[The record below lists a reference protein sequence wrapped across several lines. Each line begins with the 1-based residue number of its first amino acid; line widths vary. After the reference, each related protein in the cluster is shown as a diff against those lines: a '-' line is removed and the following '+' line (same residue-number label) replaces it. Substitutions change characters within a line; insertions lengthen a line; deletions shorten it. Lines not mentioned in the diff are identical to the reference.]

1 MAEEFVYGNTPCFL
15 NGKKIYDKKE
25 LNEVDAVVYGVP
37 WEGGVTW
44 GNYTSC
50 EMGPK
55 SMRLASGRYSGF
67 LPELDAVDVFEHIKL
82 GDLGDIMI
90 NWNSPEETMD
100 HITSFTRKN
109 IWNNPS
115 VFPIGL
121 GGDHSI
127 TYPIIKGLVEEQG
140 KKVGIIH
147 LDAHYDNAKTFGDD
161 KYARNTPFARLYE
174 LDGVRNESLIHT
186 GIHGP
191 RNKPESG
198 KFANEAGAVTI
209 TVRDIRECSDI
220 YKMADEIYQK
230 ASQDVD
236 VVYLSICSDILDFA
250 FNPGGPPDANGL
262 TSYELLTLV
271 HEFGKKGIIGMDFV
285 EVYPETDLNQ
295 FSAHLASTIVLY
307 ALAGVVKNQQG

>member
-1 MAEEFVYGNTPCFL
+1 MEDEFVYGNTPCFL
-15 NGKKIYDKKE
+15 NSKKITSNADMKA
-25 LNEVDAVVYGVP
+25 VDAVVYGVP

-55 SMRLASGRYSGF
+55 VMRLASGRYSGF
-67 LPELDAVDVFEHIKL
+67 LPELDAIDVFEHIKL
-82 GDLGDIMI
+82 GDLGDVTI
-90 NWNSPEETMD
+90 NWNDPEETMER
-100 HITSFTRKN
+100 ITDFTKEN
-109 IWNNPS
+109 VWNTS
-115 VFPIGL
+115 VLPIGL

-127 TYPIIKGLVEEQG
+127 TYPIIKGLVEERDVT
-140 KKVGIIH
+140 VGIIH
-147 LDAHYDNAKTFGDD
+147 LDAHYDNAVSFAGE

-191 RNKPESG
+191 RNKPENG
-198 KFANEAGAVTI
+198 KRAQEAGAVTI
-209 TVRDIRECSDI
+209 TVRDIRECGDI
-220 YKMADEIYQK
+220 YKMSDEIYAK

-236 VVYLSICSDILDFA
+236 VVYLSICSDILDYA

-271 HEFGKKGIIGMDFV
+271 HEFAKKGIVGMDFV
-285 EVYPETDLNQ
+285 EVYPETDVNQ
-295 FSAHLASTIVLY
+295 FSAHLASTIILY
-307 ALAGVVKNQQG
+307 ALAGAAQNK

>member
-1 MAEEFVYGNTPCFL
+1 MTEYVYGNTPCFL
-15 NGKKIYDKKE
+15 HSKKINDTNHE
-25 LNEVDAVVYGVP
+25 HVDAVVYGVP

-44 GNYTSC
+44 GDYTSC
-50 EMGPK
+50 ELGPK

-67 LPELDAVDVFEHIKL
+67 LPELDAIDVFEHLTL
-82 GDLGDIMI
+82 GDLGDVTI
-90 NWNSPEETMD
+90 NWNDPEETMER
-100 HITSFTRKN
+100 ITDFTKN
-109 IWNNPS
+109 HLWNND

-127 TYPIIKGLVEEQG
+127 TYPIIKGLVEQQG

-147 LDAHYDNAKTFGDD
+147 LDAHYDNMPSHGNDQ
-161 KYARNTPFARLYE
+161 YARNTPFARLYE
-174 LDGVRNESLIHT
+174 LEGVRNESLIHT

-198 KFANEAGAVTI
+198 KFANDAGAVTI
-209 TVRDIRECSDI
+209 TSRDIRECGNI
-220 YKMADEIYQK
+220 YKMADDIYEK

-262 TSYELLTLV
+262 SSYELLTLI
-271 HEFGKKGIIGMDFV
+271 HEFGKKGLVGMDFV
-285 EVYPETDLNQ
+285 EVYPETDVNQ
-295 FSAHLASTIVLY
+295 FSAHLASNIVLY
-307 ALAGVVKNQQG
+307 VLAGVAKYKKM